1 MLNCDFKVNSFRKAM
16 NNIQISAEGCDLGD
30 KELVFIPNYSHEVV
44 ITQENAFINFIKV
57 NFWKRRNFYNFRRKV
72 FKPDQFNS

>member
-44 ITQENAFINFIKV
+44 IAQENAFVKFTKV
-57 NFWKRRNFYNFRRKV
+57 HFRKNRNFYNFRRKD
-72 FKPDQFNS
+72 FKPYQFNS